1 MEDELRAAAEKVQS
15 LSRRLVEIQKS
26 ERRNL
31 ARGPHDRV
39 GQRRTALGIN
49 LDILNRYLP
58 GG

>member
-49 LDILNRYLP
+49 LDILNR
-58 GG
+58 